1 MYVFYSGLSAGFFR
15 IEDIP
20 HLKYGDISF
29 HSNHVTI
36 NVDRSKI
43 DQLRK
48 GSKVVI
54 SKSTTIVTCP
64 VKVLRRFWV
73 RLKSFLSRQAIM
85 SSKPSSMAS
94 LTD

>member
-36 NVDRSKI
+36 NVDRKEI

-54 SKSTTIVTCP
+54 SKSTTIVTCS
-64 VKVLRRFWV
+64 V
-73 RLKSFLSRQAIM
+73 KSFEAFLSEVEKFPVEAGHYVF
-85 SSKPSSMAS
+85 K
-94 LTD
+94 TFFNGKFN

>member
-64 VKVLRRFWV
+64 VKVLRRF
-73 RLKSFLSRQAIM
+73 
-85 SSKPSSMAS
+85 
-94 LTD
+94 

>member
-48 GSKVVI
+48 GGKVVI

-64 VKVLRRFWV
+64 VKVLRRF
-73 RLKSFLSRQAIM
+73 
-85 SSKPSSMAS
+85 
-94 LTD
+94 

>member
-36 NVDRSKI
+36 NVDRKEI

-54 SKSTTIVTCP
+54 SKSTTIVTCS
-64 VKVLRRFWV
+64 VKVLRRFEKFPV
-73 RLKSFLSRQAIM
+73 EAGHYVFKTFFNGNFN
-85 SSKPSSMAS
+85 
-94 LTD
+94 